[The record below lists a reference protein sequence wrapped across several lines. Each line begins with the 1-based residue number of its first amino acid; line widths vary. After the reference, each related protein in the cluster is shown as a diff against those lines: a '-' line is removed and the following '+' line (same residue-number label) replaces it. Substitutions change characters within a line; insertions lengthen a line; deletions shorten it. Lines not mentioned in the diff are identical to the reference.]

1 MLVGE
6 VYASS
11 PPAVRG
17 RLIEMLMRPLSLL
30 CLSAVS
36 GGLFAAIR
44 LRGDWRSGLVTAE
57 DAQAIQP
64 PDVAALADMVMQ
76 VDADWLDGLQA
87 VLSNPSI
94 AGVAAAAVLLAV
106 LATRRKPNVGP
117 EASG

>member
-1 MLVGE
+1 
-6 VYASS
+6 
-11 PPAVRG
+11 
-17 RLIEMLMRPLSLL
+17 MRPLSLL

-44 LRGDWRSGLVTAE
+44 LRGDWRAGLVTAE